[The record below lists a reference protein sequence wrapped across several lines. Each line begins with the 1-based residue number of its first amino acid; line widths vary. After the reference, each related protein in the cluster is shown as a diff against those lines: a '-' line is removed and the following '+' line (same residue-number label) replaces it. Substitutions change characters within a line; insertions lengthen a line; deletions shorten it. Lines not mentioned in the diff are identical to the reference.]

1 MMAGY
6 FVVECLIFNGSEWLQ
21 ESKPSL
27 AKMLEGEAYAPKC
40 LPGAECGLDGLVILA
55 LDQGLHTPVVV
66 RYHMLSHV
74 GVWNCDGG
82 FILIHDK
89 FTGGISMIHNDIP
102 HLWTNP
108 NQRNQGFRW
117 HGYWVYCRGCCEQT
131 DDDVWEE
138 SARFC
143 DPSLD
148 RTYSHMAH
156 GAFPEAWRGT
166 RAFKID
172 RSYSH
177 VDWSHLWSYVF
188 LILDG
193 DIRSSSRYRHCH

>member
-1 MMAGY
+1 MAGY

-55 LDQGLHTPVVV
+55 LDHQGLHTPVVV

-89 FTGGISMIHNDIP
+89 FTGGISMIHNDIYIYP
-102 HLWTNP
+102 IFGQTRINEIKVFDGTAIGCTAAAVANKRMTMSGKRAPVSAIHPLTDPTVTW
-108 NQRNQGFRW
+108 RMARSRK
-117 HGYWVYCRGCCEQT
+117 RG
-131 DDDVWEE
+131 
-138 SARFC
+138 
-143 DPSLD
+143 
-148 RTYSHMAH
+148 
-156 GAFPEAWRGT
+156 GAPE
-166 RAFKID
+166 
-172 RSYSH
+172 
-177 VDWSHLWSYVF
+177 L
-188 LILDG
+188 
-193 DIRSSSRYRHCH
+193 SR

>member
-1 MMAGY
+1 MAGY

-55 LDQGLHTPVVV
+55 LDHQGLHTPVVV

-89 FTGGISMIHNDIP
+89 FTGGISMIHNDIYIY
-102 HLWTNP
+102 T
-108 NQRNQGFRW
+108 
-117 HGYWVYCRGCCEQT
+117 
-131 DDDVWEE
+131 
-138 SARFC
+138 
-143 DPSLD
+143 PSLD
-148 RTYSHMAH
+148 KPESTKSRFSMARLLGVLPRLLRTN
-156 GAFPEAWRGT
+156 G
-166 RAFKID
+166 
-172 RSYSH
+172 
-177 VDWSHLWSYVF
+177 
-188 LILDG
+188 
-193 DIRSSSRYRHCH
+193 